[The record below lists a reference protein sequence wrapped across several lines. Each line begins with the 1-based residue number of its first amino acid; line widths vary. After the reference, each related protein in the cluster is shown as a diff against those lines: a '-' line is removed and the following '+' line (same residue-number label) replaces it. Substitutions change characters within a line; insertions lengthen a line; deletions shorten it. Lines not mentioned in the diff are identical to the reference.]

1 MTVGVSFSEE
11 YDADIEGN
19 KEKKYYDLLEFS
31 QLRLVELAEETKK
44 TLIVIK
50 EQSALDKRE
59 LWPYIEN
66 MRFLVVQEELE

>member
-1 MTVGVSFSEE
+1 VKGNCEISVKTTINLKNYESMTVGVSFSEE

-50 EQSALDKRE
+50 E
-59 LWPYIEN
+59 
-66 MRFLVVQEELE
+66 